1 MSQTAH
7 RPLEASKD
15 AHEAWL
21 KASCAVLE
29 DLKHENVLAYVSDYF
44 LITFIRHWGAYSRIK
59 EKKGNDSHLICLQL
73 INAGS
78 MKRPQFPP
86 FSSPDPLAI
95 RPHALKRGDTGNNNG
110 GNQAQNY

>member
-21 KASCAVLE
+21 KASCAVFE

-44 LITFIRHWGAYSRIK
+44 LLPLFGIEVLIPGL
-59 EKKGNDSHLICLQL
+59 KK
-73 INAGS
+73 
-78 MKRPQFPP
+78 KREM
-86 FSSPDPLAI
+86 I
-95 RPHALKRGDTGNNNG
+95 VT
-110 GNQAQNY
+110 

>member
-29 DLKHENVLAYVSDYF
+29 DLKHERLGLRLWLF
-44 LITFIRHWGAYSRIK
+44 FITFIRHWGVYSRIK
-59 EKKGNDSHLICLQL
+59 EKKGNDSHLILFATNQYRFHEKTA
-73 INAGS
+73 I
-78 MKRPQFPP
+78 
-86 FSSPDPLAI
+86 SSVFVPGAT
-95 RPHALKRGDTGNNNG
+95 RHYALKRGDTGNKNG